1 MVVTEGLLEEVTLEL
16 KLEGQGAIVGGL
28 GDESNRQRGQRGH
41 SRGQVAWPESQDD
54 AGLSARVTVQC
65 EGSGDKFG
73 FNSECDGKPITVAV

>member
-1 MVVTEGLLEEVTLEL
+1 MKDEEP
-16 KLEGQGAIVGGL
+16 IVGGL

-41 SRGQVAWPESQDD
+41 SRGQVAWPKSLDD
-54 AGLSARVTVQC
+54 PGLSARVTAQC